1 MKRSLALVIT
11 LASGLVLTAAAQ
23 TPATPASVGPAKIAV
38 INFQAAVSQTNEFQ
52 RNYADLQ
59 KKFDP
64 KRQQLKTL
72 SDEITNLQKQLQA
85 EAAKLSGSESAS
97 RSKAIDDKQK
107 QAQRLTQDAQ
117 TDFQADMQETF
128 NAMATKVGEVMVSY
142 AQKQGYSLVMDAGQQ
157 QTPVVIYAE
166 PSMDITKA
174 VIDAYNVKSGV
185 PAPAAPPAGASTG
198 PAATG
203 TKPAATKPATVA
215 PKAAAKPAAKPAA
228 TH

>member
-23 TPATPASVGPAKIAV
+23 TPVAPATSGAARIAV

-64 KRQQLKTL
+64 KREQLKTL

-85 EAAKLSGSESAS
+85 DAAKLSEPESAS
-97 RSKAIDDKQK
+97 RAKAIDDKQK

-117 TDFQADMQETF
+117 TDFQADMQEAF
-128 NAMATKVGEVMVSY
+128 NTMASKVGEVMVSY
-142 AQKQGYSLVMDAGQQ
+142 AQKQGYTLVMDAGQQ
-157 QTPVVIYAE
+157 QSPVVIYAE
-166 PSMDITKA
+166 PSTDITKA

-185 PAPAAPPAGASTG
+185 PAPTAAAAAP
-198 PAATG
+198 ATVN
-203 TKPAATKPATVA
+203 KPAATT
-215 PKAAAKPAAKPAA
+215 AKPAA
-228 TH
+228 TAPKPATKPAAH